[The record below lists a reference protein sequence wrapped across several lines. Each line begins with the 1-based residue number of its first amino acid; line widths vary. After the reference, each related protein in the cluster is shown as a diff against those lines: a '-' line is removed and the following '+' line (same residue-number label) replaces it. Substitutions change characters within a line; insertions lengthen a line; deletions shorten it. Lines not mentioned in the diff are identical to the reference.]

1 MPPRSATQCQHFISS
16 TAADDAPSVVKC
28 FIRWWRGYDE
38 GMDGWYT
45 FLPCGLKPLL
55 LLSCDYRPAAVVVA
69 CVCVS
74 CILSPRRF
82 FFLATALCSVCV
94 FFMCSFLVVRCSCPL
109 FLFLLFFQCIYFY
122 CTTRVCVCAHSIA
135 SFFCSCVLSFSEQLQ
150 QHSTHTH
157 IERKRQTL

>member
-122 CTTRVCVCAHSIA
+122 CTTRVCVCSLD
-135 SFFCSCVLSFSEQLQ
+135 C
-150 QHSTHTH
+150 
-157 IERKRQTL
+157 